1 MLAKNIRRIRLR
13 KGLSQ
18 EKLARLAD
26 IALNTLAKI
35 ESRRSKEPTIG
46 TITKIARALDI
57 SLDELVT
64 GKKFGSS
71 SQLSQ

>member
-18 EKLARLAD
+18 EKLARLAE

-35 ESRRSKEPTIG
+35 ESGRSKEPTIG
-46 TITKIARALDI
+46 TITRVARALGV
-57 SLDELVT
+57 SLDELVK
-64 GKKFGSS
+64 GKKSDPI
-71 SQLSQ
+71 LN